1 MLDGFT
7 ISRMENV
14 RVVTI
19 GEYFCHSICSSG
31 PGLNF
36 NFEPAWVPTKQGD
49 LNWNL
54 ASGPTSIRE
63 TRVCMV
69 AQSTHVLLSIIYS
82 CFVNGLRLACY
93 MLPLMLGC
101 FTSVHLP
108 KYPSKSVMSWNG
120 LLTATM
126 VIHGTYLVS
135 TDR

>member
-1 MLDGFT
+1 
-7 ISRMENV
+7 
-14 RVVTI
+14 VVTI

-93 MLPLMLGC
+93 MLPLMLGA
-101 FTSVHLP
+101 LP
-108 KYPSKSVMSWNG
+108 VFICQNILPSKHQH
-120 LLTATM
+120 
-126 VIHGTYLVS
+126 VIYAYPTTSLDESANIG
-135 TDR
+135 